1 MISDD
6 DTPLDEVSSVVG
18 FIDWIKS
25 VQPTTEDDLNQ
36 LSFYRGHADKAF
48 QIQPGVYRETNGR
61 SYRFD
66 ESRLFHEMHR
76 RDPDAFATDVTVFER
91 LARMQHHGLPTRLL
105 DVTQNPLV
113 ALYFACGQDGTLCDQ
128 DGLVMHVSEELRDV
142 HHQHTLPETAM
153 AGVERPL
160 DFSKLGQ
167 QVHAAICNFLLGEQR
182 YFGGQD
188 ELSQKMNSFL
198 TQLHGGLEQA
208 GQAQGKPCDPNIV
221 SGLLRLISTPIA
233 DYCGALMSELKKR
246 TSDSPTAEILRQRGQ
261 LDILNFE
268 QRLVEWDRKLV
279 SILRQQ
285 MGLHHLGEP
294 PELQDLLARLTQF
307 NFVFPP
313 MNNER
318 IRRQQGAFIVFPPA
332 KADSWKLENY
342 KKISRVLV
350 KAEAKNQILDDL
362 KGLGMTRS
370 FLFPELDDQAKD
382 IRAVFSQA
390 KNTSGFERPC

>member
-6 DTPLDEVSSVVG
+6 DTPLDEVSSVAG

-25 VQPTTEDDLNQ
+25 VQPTTEGDPDQ
-36 LSFYRGHADKAF
+36 LSFYRGHADTEF
-48 QIQPGVYRETNGR
+48 QLQPGVYREIGGN

-113 ALYFACGQDGTLCDQ
+113 ALFFACDQDGALCDK
-128 DGLVMHVSEELRDV
+128 DGLVMHVSEARRDV

-160 DFSKLGQ
+160 NFSTLGQ
-167 QVHAAICNFLLGEQR
+167 QVHAAVCNFLLKEQGIFGED
-182 YFGGQD
+182 D
-188 ELSQKMNSFL
+188 EVSQKVKSVL
-198 TQLHGGLEQA
+198 TQLHEVLVREIIGE
-208 GQAQGKPCDPNIV
+208 PCDPNLV
-221 SGLLRLISTPIA
+221 SGLLRAISTSIA
-233 DYCGALMSELKKR
+233 NFCDVLISELKNR
-246 TSDSPTAEILRQRGQ
+246 ISDSQGAEILR
-261 LDILNFE
+261 LNSHVSVLSFE
-268 QRLVEWDRKLV
+268 CRLAEWDSNLV
-279 SILRQQ
+279 SSLRRQ
-285 MGLHHLGEP
+285 MGLHHVGEP
-294 PELQDLLARLTQF
+294 LKLHDFLARLTQF

-350 KAEAKNQILDDL
+350 KAEVKNQILDDL

-382 IRAVFSQA
+382 IRAVFF
-390 KNTSGFERPC
+390 KNQGSNAL

>member
-6 DTPLDEVSSVVG
+6 DTPLDEVTSVAGYIEWV
-18 FIDWIKS
+18 KS
-25 VQPTTEDDLNQ
+25 VRSSNEANFNQ

-48 QIQPGVYRETNGR
+48 QIQPGVYRESIGR
-61 SYRFD
+61 GYRFD

-113 ALYFACGQDGTLCDQ
+113 ALYFACDQ
-128 DGLVMHVSEELRDV
+128 DGALCNKDGVVIHVNEGLREV
-142 HHQHTLPETAM
+142 HYQYTLPETAM

-188 ELSQKMNSFL
+188 EVSQKMNSFL
-198 TQLHGGLEQA
+198 TQLHGRLEQA
-208 GQAQGKPCDPNIV
+208 GQDQGKPCDPNIV

-233 DYCGALMSELKKR
+233 DYCGALMSELKKQ
-246 TSDSPTAEILRQRGQ
+246 TSDSPSAEILRQRGQ
-261 LDILNFE
+261 LDILSFE

-294 PELQDLLARLTQF
+294 PELHDFLARLTQF

-382 IRAVFSQA
+382 IRAVFFKSQGSNA
-390 KNTSGFERPC
+390 L